1 MQDLSKISVIK
12 DLLTRYGFTFS
23 KALGQNFLINPSVCP
38 RMAEQGGAAP
48 GVGVIEIG
56 TGIGV
61 LTKELAARAQ
71 KVVCIEIDSRLL
83 PILEE
88 TLDEFDNIT
97 IVNQDVLKV
106 DLHQLIQ
113 REFSGMDVVV
123 CANLP
128 YYITSPIL
136 MYLLE
141 ARLPIRSITVM
152 VQKEAAVRITAQP
165 GTREVGAISLAVRY
179 YSRPQILFPVSR
191 GSFMPAPDVDSCV
204 IRLDILPQ
212 PAVAV
217 KDEATFFQV
226 VKGAFSQRRKTL
238 VNTLS
243 GSLSLSKGQ
252 VQQLLDRLE
261 ISLTARGEELTLEQ
275 FGQIADAIYALKQI

>member
-97 IVNQDVLKV
+97 IVNQAVLKV

-226 VKGAFSQRRKTL
+226 VKGALSQRRKTL

-261 ISLTARGEELTLEQ
+261 ISPTARGEELTLEQ

>member
-261 ISLTARGEELTLEQ
+261 ISPTARGEELTLEQ